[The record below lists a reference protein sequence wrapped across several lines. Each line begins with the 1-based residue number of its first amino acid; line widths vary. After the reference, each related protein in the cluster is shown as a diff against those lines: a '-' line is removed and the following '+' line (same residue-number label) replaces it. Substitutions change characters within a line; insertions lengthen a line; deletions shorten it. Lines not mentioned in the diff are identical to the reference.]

1 MEVDANLG
9 NESGI
14 IGESYTALF
23 QGSEMTVGF
32 HYKNWILLI

>member
-1 MEVDANLG
+1 MGVGANLG

-14 IGESYTALF
+14 LGQSYAALF
-23 QGSEMTVGF
+23 QGSEMTAGF

>member
-1 MEVDANLG
+1 MGVGANLG

-14 IGESYTALF
+14 LGQSYAALF
-23 QGSEMTVGF
+23 QGSEMAAGF